1 MIHVLEVFGGGIY
14 KFPYVREYGD
24 RDRRFRVDDAP
35 DMYSL
40 AKDIY
45 LPFAQLHVLW
55 QLVYEH
61 INLHDR
67 MSRLDGLLDDASL
80 QIFRLPLQVL
90 P

>member
-1 MIHVLEVFGGGIY
+1 MIHVLVVFGGGIY
-14 KFPYVREYGD
+14 KFPYGREYDDHD
-24 RDRRFRVDDAP
+24 RQFRADDVP

-40 AKDIY
+40 ARDIY
-45 LPFAQLHVLW
+45 LFAKLHEMG

-61 INLHDR
+61 IHLHDR
-67 MSRLDGLLDDASL
+67 MSRLDGLLDDALL